1 MAEEQVY
8 CPSMHTGGGITL
20 KHTTGFTSSARYRCL
35 EDLQREAVELCLI
48 YCGWEYCD
56 PGHRFGPNK
65 RTSYVLHIVREGKGT
80 LEIYKKKYNLS
91 AGDAFLIP
99 PNTEAWYEAD
109 MEDPWCYMWV
119 GFTGLK
125 AEECANSAGFSVKTP
140 VHKVECM
147 KVLNEYIDSM
157 LEAHQLSYTDELRR
171 NGLLMLFF
179 SALIDEH
186 RQNIP
191 GSGSPHPYPGSVYV
205 KHAMEYISFNYN
217 QKIKI
222 NELADYIGV
231 NRSYL
236 TSSFKKAIGCSPQ
249 EYLVNLRM
257 EKARSLLKNTDMQI
271 NAIANSVG
279 YVDQLAF
286 SKIFKQHYG
295 MSPRAYREEEEELVY
310 KNKKGDYE
318 GAPL

>member
-1 MAEEQVY
+1 M
-8 CPSMHTGGGITL
+8 
-20 KHTTGFTSSARYRCL
+20 KHTSGFTSSARYRCL
-35 EDLQREAVELCLI
+35 EDLQKESVELCLI

-80 LEIYKKKYNLS
+80 LEINKKLHHLTT
-91 AGDAFLIP
+91 GDAFLIAP
-99 PNTEAWYEAD
+99 DTEAWYEAD
-109 MEDPWCYMWV
+109 KEDPWSYMWV

-125 AEECANSAGFSVKTP
+125 AEECAASAGFTVKTP
-140 VHKVECM
+140 IHKLECI
-147 KVLNEYIDSM
+147 KELNNYIDEM
-157 LEAHQLSYTDELRR
+157 LEAHQLSYPDELRR
-171 NGLLMLFF
+171 NGLLMMFF
-179 SALIDEH
+179 STLINE
-186 RQNIP
+186 QKKNLP
-191 GSGSPHPYPGSVYV
+191 GVGITHAYPGSVYV
-205 KHAMEYISFNYN
+205 KHAMEYIAFNYN

-257 EKARSLLKNTDMQI
+257 EKAKSLLKKTDMQI

-279 YVDQLAF
+279 YSDQLAF

-295 MSPRAYREEEEELVY
+295 MSPRAYREEEEELVI
-310 KNKKGDYE
+310 KSNKGEYE
-318 GAPL
+318 SSKL